1 MSKTGKK
8 SDNTIKLLRKT
19 KNLVLLNGLGL
30 FTKISRALKSC
41 TRTVL
46 TIRFTQ
52 NVLFLKTCS

>member
-19 KNLVLLNGLGL
+19 KNLVLLNGLRL

-52 NVLFLKTCS
+52 MYYF